1 VVQNLYNINVRKV
14 VVMGLAPIGCSP
26 HYLWQYSSKNGE
38 CIDSI
43 NNVVREFNFLMR
55 FMIEELGEELPDS
68 NIIFCDVFEGSMDII
83 KNHRLYGEKSSEFFS
98 YFTKTL
104 IFAYPSYPIYCAL
117 VQVSMLLLMLAV
129 GWESTGVGSCVYHQ
143 IWLAVMLPIISGGIS
158 STQPLR

>member
-1 VVQNLYNINVRKV
+1 MVQNLYSINVRKV

-26 HYLWQYSSKNGE
+26 HYLWEYRSKNGE

-43 NNVVREFNFLMR
+43 NNIVREFNFLMR

-83 KNHRLYGEKSSEFFS
+83 KNHQLYGEKSSEFFS

-104 IFAYPSYPIYCAL
+104 FFAIHL
-117 VQVSMLLLMLAV
+117 ILFTVLLFRFQ
-129 GWESTGVGSCVYHQ
+129 CYY
-143 IWLAVMLPIISGGIS
+143 
-158 STQPLR
+158 